1 MPGSIAPDTFERAR
15 RFFVD
20 GNAAF
25 AAGRL
30 AEAEAC
36 FRTSLKALPGRPS
49 TVANL
54 ALTLQRLGRDRD
66 ALALLDETLA
76 AQPGEA
82 ALWSLRGGVLDAL
95 DQPAEALASH
105 ERALGLDPQRAQ
117 DHFHAGTLLLRL
129 GRPQAAL
136 EALEFAC
143 ADAAAP
149 AAAHHRRGQALL
161 ALERRDEALAAW
173 DRALALDPAFADAW
187 ADRGTLMHERGQ
199 DAEAVRCFAQA
210 RTHGA
215 DMALMDYQIAGLAAA
230 GREGAT
236 SAAPPMPASAPRSY
250 VQNLFDRYA
259 ADFDEHLVGQLGYR
273 APEELAGG
281 LARLGRTHF
290 RHALD
295 LGCGTGLCAA
305 PLGAFV
311 TRLDGVDLSAGML
324 ERARALGRYD
334 RLEQADVVEHL
345 AATPWRH
352 DLVVAADLF
361 IYVGRLEGVF
371 VGVRRVLEPGGLF
384 CFSVEHLDDAAGDC
398 ALLPSLRYAHS
409 AAYVRRLAQAHGLG
423 VAALQERP
431 LRRDERTPVRG
442 LYAWLSAP

>member
-1 MPGSIAPDTFERAR
+1 MSGSIAPETFERAR
-15 RFFVD
+15 RFFTE

-30 AEAEAC
+30 AEAESC
-36 FRTSLKALPGRPS
+36 FRASLQALPGRPS

-54 ALTLQRLGRDRD
+54 ALTLQRLGRDCD
-66 ALALLDETLA
+66 ALTLLDDMLA

-117 DHFHAGTLLLRL
+117 DHFHAGTQLLRL

-136 EALEFAC
+136 AALEHAC

-173 DRALALDPAFADAW
+173 DRAIALDPAFADAW

-199 DAEAVRCFAQA
+199 DAEAVRCFEQA
-210 RTHGA
+210 RAHGGDA
-215 DMALMDYQIAGLAAA
+215 ALMDYQIAGLAA
-230 GREGAT
+230 GAT
-236 SAAPPMPASAPRSY
+236 SAPPMPASAPRSY
-250 VQNLFDRYA
+250 VQGLFDRYA
-259 ADFDEHLVGQLGYR
+259 ADFDEHLVAQLGYR
-273 APEELAGG
+273 APEELAAG

-345 AATPWRH
+345 VATPWRH

-371 VGVRRVLEPGGLF
+371 AGVRRVLEPGGLF

-409 AAYVRRLAQAHGLG
+409 AAYVRRLAQAHGFG

-431 LRRDERTPVRG
+431 LRRDERAPVRG

>member
-1 MPGSIAPDTFERAR
+1 MPGPTAPDTFEHAR
-15 RFFVD
+15 RSFVD

-36 FRTSLKALPGRPS
+36 FRASLQALPGRPS

-54 ALTLQRLGRDRD
+54 ALTLQGLGRERE

-105 ERALGLDPQRAQ
+105 ERALALEPQRAH

-129 GRPQAAL
+129 GRPEQALDAL
-136 EALEFAC
+136 ERAC
-143 ADAAAP
+143 APGSDAP
-149 AAAHHRRGQALL
+149 GVAHYRRGQALL

-173 DRALALDPAFADAW
+173 DRALVRDPALADAW

-199 DAEAVRCFAQA
+199 DAEAVRCYEQA
-210 RTHGA
+210 RAHGGDA
-215 DMALMDYQIAGLAAA
+215 ALMDYQIAGLAAT
-230 GREGAT
+230 GHRGAE
-236 SAAPPMPASAPRSY
+236 SAPPMPASAPRSY

-259 ADFDEHLVGQLGYR
+259 ADFDQHLVGQLGYR
-273 APEELAGG
+273 APEELAAG

-334 RLEQADVVEHL
+334 RLTQADIVEHL

-371 VGVRRVLEPGGLF
+371 AGVRRVLEPGGLF

-398 ALLPSLRYAHS
+398 TLQPSLRYAHS
-409 AAYVRRLAQAHGLG
+409 AAYLRRLAADQGFAI
-423 VAALQERP
+423 AALKERP
-431 LRRDERTPVRG
+431 LRRDERAPVRG